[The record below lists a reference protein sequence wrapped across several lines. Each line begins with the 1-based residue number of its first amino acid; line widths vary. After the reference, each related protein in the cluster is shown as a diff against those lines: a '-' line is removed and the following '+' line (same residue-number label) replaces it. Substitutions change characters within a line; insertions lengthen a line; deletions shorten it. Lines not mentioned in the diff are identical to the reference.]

1 MSAKILKTL
10 MTTESKTNESPS
22 KICNLQEEIKLFSGL
37 KLISSTKLFEKF
49 LDICFCNDSREFLL
63 LDDGLKV
70 HRYSLNGQKIHPSF
84 TLNPS
89 MLFTEIIWCSSIKSF
104 ACYARHDDTFWLLDQ
119 EFKLIQTV
127 KTKFKIQNLIF
138 SSPELIVISSTSVT
152 RYLQN
157 KSKLAYESYQ
167 TINTMDTNYGP
178 IWSMQCSSLVATTT
192 ESLKLAVSYLTTM
205 YIVPLSTEE
214 DEYAGLYVKFLTTKL
229 NATASA
235 ITALYF
241 HPASN
246 WIITGDLS
254 GNVYAWTTNL
264 DRVFNH
270 VGHKGAVKSII
281 SHPSICGF
289 LTTSSDNILQVW
301 SCNFK
306 DKIESFANL
315 GSINAIAINESS
327 SVVTLGTKL
336 TFFFMH
342 QLYLFYS
349 SLFTKASILQSTQSL
364 RYPIR
369 IIIVSSSDHSI
380 SVLSSASGKQINAI
394 ILSTN
399 VEPVSI
405 SSSSITGNIY
415 VVPLITQNILIFN
428 SNIFPMKINEKHIT
442 TVAVYDHYS
451 EIIINET
458 RIINPISVRIF
469 AGTNKGELMSIDES
483 TGKFQQIIQAH
494 NKPIKNLCISHKSHH
509 IFSIAE
515 DWCIKFWKI
524 FPCITNPLALSYC
537 IYLTTPIINIASVG
551 FSVCVINANDSRDQ
565 LFMYDVKK
573 KIKYEHNLSNDHKKR
588 ILDISTLESLKI
600 CATSSEDFTIRI
612 WNEQNILLRIIEV
625 NLIARRLTFSS
636 LQGDIIFSVAK
647 HLYILPHENYL
658 PREYKEQIKIKNISE
673 EKEEDLVVKDEDEYL
688 NYEEDKIKSRVLHSV
703 SSVPLCSL
711 ALSSEVPCLNALLQ
725 EQKRMHLRL
734 RERDIRA
741 IELGIAELSERRKKM
756 KKKKAVMNYE
766 DWEKYVDGLAKEIE
780 KQKRVEDK
788 FDQQKRGILHNSQ
801 DCKLEIFEWISKM
814 IPNSLVRE
822 SKKEEEEPKAPI
834 EKKIYKYEYPE
845 NLDENSDEDLL
856 RLPLLE
862 NLNER
867 LNNPNE

>member
-1 MSAKILKTL
+1 

-22 KICNLQEEIKLFSGL
+22 KIRNLQEEIKLFSGL

-49 LDICFCNDSREFLL
+49 LDICYCNDTREFLV

-70 HRYSLNGQKIHPSF
+70 HRYSLDGQKIHPSF

-89 MLFTEIIWCSSIKSF
+89 MLFTKIIWCSSIKSF
-104 ACYARHDDTFWLLDQ
+104 ACYALHDDTFWLLDQ
-119 EFKLIQTV
+119 EFKLIQTI
-127 KTKFKIQNLIF
+127 KTKFRIKNLFF

-157 KSKLAYESYQ
+157 KSKLAYECYQ

-178 IWSMQCSSLVATTT
+178 IWSMQYSSLIATTT

-205 YIVPLSTEE
+205 YIVPLSSEE
-214 DEYAGLYVKFLTTKL
+214 DENAGLYVKFLTTKL

-270 VGHKGAVKSII
+270 VGHKGAIKSII

-289 LTTSSDNILQVW
+289 LTSSSDDILQVW

-306 DKIESFANL
+306 DKTEYFANL

-349 SLFTKASILQSTQSL
+349 PLLTKASILQSTQNL

-369 IIIVSSSDHSI
+369 IIVSSSDHSI

-405 SSSSITGNIY
+405 ASSSISGDIY
-415 VVPLITQNILIFN
+415 VVPLITRNILILN
-428 SNIFPMKINEKHIT
+428 SNIFPMKIKNSWTSEKLIT
-442 TVAVYDHYS
+442 TVVVYDHYS
-451 EIIINET
+451 ELIINQT
-458 RIINPISVRIF
+458 RTINPISVRIF
-469 AGTNKGELMSIDES
+469 AGTNKGELVSIDES

-494 NKPIKNLCISHKSHH
+494 NGPIKKLCISNKSHH

-524 FPCITNPLALSYC
+524 FPYITNPLAFSYC
-537 IYLTTPIINIASVG
+537 IYLTTPVINIASVG
-551 FSVCVINANDSRDQ
+551 FSVCVISANGSRDQ

-573 KIKYEHNLSNDHKKR
+573 KIKYENNLSNDHKKR

-600 CATSSEDFTIRI
+600 CATSSEDFTIKI

-636 LQGDIIFSVAK
+636 LRGDIIFSVAK

-673 EKEEDLVVKDEDEYL
+673 EEEEDLVAKDEDEYL
-688 NYEEDKIKSRVLHSV
+688 DYEENEIKSRVLHPV

-711 ALSSEVPCLNALLQ
+711 ALSSEVPRLDALVL
-725 EQKRMHLRL
+725 EQKGMHLRL
-734 RERDIRA
+734 RERDIKA

-780 KQKRVEDK
+780 EKKRVEDK
-788 FDQQKRGILHNSQ
+788 FNEQKREIFDKSQ
-801 DCKLEIFEWISKM
+801 DCKLKIFEWLSKM

-822 SKKEEEEPKAPI
+822 SKKEEDKSEAPI

-845 NLDENSDEDLL
+845 NLDKNSDEDLL
-856 RLPLLE
+856 SLPLLE
-862 NLNER
+862 DLNKK
-867 LNNPNE
+867 LNDTNE